1 LIVPPTLVNTLLKE
15 KMGKANEICILRA
28 IEETE
33 DGIKEQDFPVGLSIL
48 LANDVGLGRFPQAI
62 RRFGGSSG

>member
-1 LIVPPTLVNTLLKE
+1 VVNTLLKE
-15 KMGKANEICILRA
+15 KMGKENEICILRA

-48 LANDVGLGRFPQAI
+48 LANDVGLGRFP
-62 RRFGGSSG
+62 